1 MSEDGFWLSELGM
14 GHFWHLAT
22 GTRDTAKHPVRYRAA
37 LCDEIH
43 SQMSI
48 VERWRSPGV
57 P

>member
-14 GHFWHLAT
+14 GHFRHLVIGT
-22 GTRDTAKHPVRYRAA
+22 GDAAKHPVRYRAA

-43 SQMSI
+43 SQMST